1 MDLKQKGNSA
11 ALGAFN
17 QLKISLIWSSAVDL
31 DLMAF
36 YKTKDNQVGGVYSD
50 NYSGGNLGNLN
61 QFPFMQLSGDAGVGA
76 TGGDNR
82 EEMRITNL
90 DKIQELYIVAVNF
103 TDASSNSNALFSK
116 YDARVEVETDR
127 GEVHVIKLDSNSQ
140 GSVAVLCKVSQN
152 FMGTQLANDS
162 NVISFEQFKQIVP
175 GASSLELL
183 SKVPIEKKLAS
194 YGQDD
199 PGLLKLAKK
208 AEMTLKQKGLG
219 DHVAAVALVMDVS
232 GSMSSMFRDGT
243 VQKVIERIMGLGL
256 NFDDNGA
263 IDIFAFQ
270 STAYD
275 LGELTPDRF
284 KDAAKWIL
292 NQVSMGGTNY
302 APAIYKVLEHY
313 GYNYSTPTPPSNPP
327 QKTGFFSS
335 FFGSKNSTPP
345 SNPNPQGNNSNL
357 PAEQPVYVLF
367 VTDGDCS
374 DKDAAKEAIKKASH
388 FPIFFQFVGI
398 GGASFSFL
406 DHLDNMSGRFIDNAN
421 FFEVQNPNS
430 ISEQELYSKMMDEY
444 PDWLNLAK
452 SKNLL

>member
-1 MDLKQKGNSA
+1 
-11 ALGAFN
+11 
-17 QLKISLIWSSAVDL
+17 
-31 DLMAF
+31 
-36 YKTKDNQVGGVYSD
+36 
-50 NYSGGNLGNLN
+50 
-61 QFPFMQLSGDAGVGA
+61 
-76 TGGDNR
+76 
-82 EEMRITNL
+82 
-90 DKIQELYIVAVNF
+90 
-103 TDASSNSNALFSK
+103 NSNALFSK

-313 GYNYSTPTPPSNPP
+313 GYNYST
-327 QKTGFFSS
+327 
-335 FFGSKNSTPP
+335 
-345 SNPNPQGNNSNL
+345 
-357 PAEQPVYVLF
+357 
-367 VTDGDCS
+367 
-374 DKDAAKEAIKKASH
+374 
-388 FPIFFQFVGI
+388 
-398 GGASFSFL
+398 
-406 DHLDNMSGRFIDNAN
+406 
-421 FFEVQNPNS
+421 
-430 ISEQELYSKMMDEY
+430 
-444 PDWLNLAK
+444 
-452 SKNLL
+452 